1 VGTCGKARGKWIL
14 VFRVIVCIISL
25 VFIFYYFI
33 NLYCNFW
40 LGNGGDINVYM
51 FLLVLVSKSK

>member
-1 VGTCGKARGKWIL
+1 MGTCGKAREKWTL
-14 VFRVIVCIISL
+14 VFRVIVCKIFF
-25 VFIFYYFI
+25 VFIFCYFI
-33 NLYCNFW
+33 NLYFDFW